1 MGDYSFQN
9 SNAGSFVE
17 SPLQGSLNL
26 AIGDFDNNQGNTS
39 SSPFL
44 RFLYFS
50 LLPSLPLASP
60 LSSHPISY
68 LFQTA
73 IDFAFTPNGRDCV
86 VVTNNGM
93 YIFDVASF

>member
-17 SPLQGSLNL
+17 SPQQGSLNL

-44 RFLYFS
+44 RFSCNPRIYFKQPSTLHLPPTVVIVS
-50 LLPSLPLASP
+50 L
-60 LSSHPISY
+60 
-68 LFQTA
+68 
-73 IDFAFTPNGRDCV
+73 
-86 VVTNNGM
+86 
-93 YIFDVASF
+93 